1 MNSVFSFSLPFRAA
15 VMAAA
20 ALLSACTSTKVT
32 ISPANQAPIYQ
43 PKSEVKTAVL
53 WTTRWRPNQKD
64 VPQREAAAS
73 QGLVDFLA
81 DPRCFATSSVVRVDD
96 GGVKPVVPRG
106 ADALLVLTVREL
118 GPTVKLLSSL
128 ALVEGG
134 TEVVVD
140 VALYLKGSSKP
151 DREFTIHWRSGGPG
165 RIKGVKSLPADLAA
179 ALRAGLLGLRDGLQ
193 DGGD

>member
-1 MNSVFSFSLPFRAA
+1 
-15 VMAAA
+15 MAAA

-81 DPRCFATSSVVRVDD
+81 DPRCFATSSMARVDD

-140 VALYLKGSSKP
+140 VALYLRGRSKP